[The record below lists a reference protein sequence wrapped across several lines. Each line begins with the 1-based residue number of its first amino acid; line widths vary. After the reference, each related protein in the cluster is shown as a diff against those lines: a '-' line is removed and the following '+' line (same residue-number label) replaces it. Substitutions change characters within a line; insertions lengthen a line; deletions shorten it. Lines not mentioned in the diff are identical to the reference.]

1 LKTPILGGSYVA
13 RSINAADNRMVNLF
27 AEAVPEGSGG
37 KEAGF
42 LLRCPGLRLLAT
54 VGDGPIRGLWVTNG
68 IAYVVSGSEF
78 YSLNTSWVA
87 TLIGT
92 VSGTARSVW
101 LTMAP
106 RYSSPATR

>member
-78 YSLNTSWVA
+78 YSLKHQLGCDLDWHRV
-87 TLIGT
+87 GFRP
-92 VSGTARSVW
+92 GQ
-101 LTMAP
+101 
-106 RYSSPATR
+106 YG

>member
-27 AEAVPEGSGG
+27 AEAIPDGSGG

-54 VGDGPIRGLWVTNG
+54 VGSGPIRGLWVTNG

-78 YSLNTSWVA
+78 YSLKHKLGCYPNRHRVRHRP
-87 TLIGT
+87 GQH
-92 VSGTARSVW
+92 G
-101 LTMAP
+101 
-106 RYSSPATR
+106 